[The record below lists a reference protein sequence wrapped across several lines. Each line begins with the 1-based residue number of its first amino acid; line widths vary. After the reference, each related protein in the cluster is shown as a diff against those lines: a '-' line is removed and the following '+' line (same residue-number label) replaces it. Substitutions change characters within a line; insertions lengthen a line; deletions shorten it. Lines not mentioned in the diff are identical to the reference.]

1 VRQALLIVVFLVG
14 GLAAAAAAPAHT
26 AKAAS
31 GCTGSMVVKTSSYV
45 FVLKIGPFEE
55 MVSLADAKAK
65 HLKHA
70 EVMVSGAMMGM
81 HMAMSMQRHLEVQIC
96 RRSTGKVV
104 LGAHP
109 AITVADLT
117 AKTKPEVVSVAAMYG
132 LAEGV
137 SDMHYG
143 NNVPMRAGHVYRVT
157 VALGGQKAIFRVK
170 VSKTM

>member
-1 VRQALLIVVFLVG
+1 MQRLLLLLAFLIGV
-14 GLAAAAAAPAHT
+14 LATIAPAHS
-26 AKAAS
+26 AQAAS
-31 GCTGSMVVKTSSYV
+31 GCSGSMVVKTPSYA
-45 FVLKIGPFEE
+45 FALAIGPFEE
-55 MVSLADAKAK
+55 MVTLAEAKAK

-81 HMAMSMQRHLEVQIC
+81 HMAMSKQRHLEVHIC
-96 RRSTGKVV
+96 RRSTGRVV

-109 AITVADLT
+109 TISVADLT
-117 AKTKPEVVSVAAMYG
+117 AKAKPKSISVAAMYG
-132 LAEGV
+132 FAEGV

-157 VALGGQKAIFRVK
+157 VALGGEKAIFRVK

>member
-1 VRQALLIVVFLVG
+1 MRQALLIPVFLVG
-14 GLAAAAAAPAHT
+14 ALAAAAAAPAHT

-31 GCTGSMVVKTSSYV
+31 SCTGSMVVKTSSYV
-45 FVLKIGPFEE
+45 FALKVGPFEE

-81 HMAMSMQRHLEVQIC
+81 HMAMSKQRHLEVHIC
-96 RRSTGKVV
+96 QRSTGKVV

-109 AITVADLT
+109 TITVADLT
-117 AKTKPEVVSVAAMYG
+117 AKGKPKIVSVAAMYDI
-132 LAEGV
+132 AEGV

-143 NNVPMRAGHVYRVT
+143 NNVPMTAGHVYRVT
-157 VALGGQKAIFRVK
+157 VTLGGQKVIFRVK
-170 VSKTM
+170 VGKM